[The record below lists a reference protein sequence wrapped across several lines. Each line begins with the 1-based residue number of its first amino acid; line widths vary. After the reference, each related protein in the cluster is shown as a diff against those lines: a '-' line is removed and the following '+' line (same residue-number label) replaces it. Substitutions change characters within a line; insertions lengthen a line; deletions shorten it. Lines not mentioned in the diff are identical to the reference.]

1 MNECVEDLFPDK
13 FNKILV
19 FFKIFFMMYKYIQN
33 RFTIH
38 LTINHLTINR
48 ISNKRLTSF
57 VF

>member
-19 FFKIFFMMYKYIQN
+19 FFKIFFMTYKYIQN